1 MANTFFKIASYTV
14 GAGGT
19 TSFTFSNIPQT
30 YTDLCLKISDRGNR
44 SGVFYSNTSIKINND
59 GSLIYDWRWLRD
71 YAGTVAGLS
80 SSNDYDLSWYS
91 SGTTGT
97 ASTFGNTEIYFPNY
111 TSSNYKAI
119 TYDSV
124 VEQNSTDCFIL
135 LGSYLY
141 RSTNAITSL
150 VVTGSANNYTIQE
163 NSTYTLYG
171 ISKS

>member
-1 MANTFFKIASYTV
+1 MATFIKIASYTV

-44 SGVFYSNTSIKINND
+44 SGTFYSNTSIKINND
-59 GSLIYDWRWLRD
+59 GSLIYDWNWLRN
-71 YAGTVAGLS
+71 YSGTVSGLS
-80 SSNDYDLSWYS
+80 STNDYDLSWYS
-91 SGTTGT
+91 SSSAGD
-97 ASTFGNTEIYFPNY
+97 ASTFGNTEIYIPNY
-111 TSSNYKAI
+111 TSSNYKSI
-119 TYDSV
+119 SYDSV
-124 VEQNSTDCFIL
+124 VEQNSTSCFNL
-135 LGSYLY
+135 FAAYLY